1 MKKWSIYFFTFLLLV
16 GCTKTEES
24 ENVQAN
30 EENNGVQ
37 VEEITL
43 TEEEA
48 FNIARKVNDQMF
60 DAYYQDFGGD
70 HGDEDEEEI
79 SDEEWLALYKEQNKI
94 IKENLK
100 QFATDN
106 YIENHIFFGIDQS
119 DCEKDDFCSTEFPR
133 NPEYLWKPYATIESN
148 EAFTIHGLDTS
159 RFVSDKFSS
168 FEEQAR
174 YVLIDGMWKADSL
187 TIIEKDMNISD
198 EELEEYLDKEFYTSY
213 VITGKDEQYV
223 FNNGA
228 VEVVYFLETVPH
240 ANQYIFVPR
249 NGTYYLDRFFW
260 QTEGEE
266 EDFYAEGGY
275 DETFYVDDSFA
286 YLFYDWSQE
295 ADNIRT
301 DIQEVNE
308 LYARLQQ
315 LDNAR
320 IESYLMDDEEGLE
333 IILKALITLSEDT
346 YNYFFEIW
354 DETTA
359 LSNVGYNRM
368 WFQDM
373 LDYLERLPEDT
384 SDLDRLN
391 TEFVIRYWSV
401 YGTLVTGY
409 N

>member
-30 EENNGVQ
+30 KENTGVE

-70 HGDEDEEEI
+70 HGDEEEI
-79 SDEEWLALYKEQNKI
+79 TDEEWLEQWKEENKI

-106 YIENHIFFGIDQS
+106 YIQNHIFFGINQS

-133 NPEYLWKPYATIESN
+133 DPENLWKPYATIESN
-148 EAFTIHGLDTS
+148 EAFTVHGFATN
-159 RFVSDKFSS
+159 RFVDDALRS

-174 YVLIDGMWKADSL
+174 YVLIDGTWKADSL
-187 TIIEKDMNISD
+187 TIIDKDMNISE
-198 EELEEYLDKEFYTSY
+198 EELEEYLNWDFFTDYI
-213 VITGKDEQYV
+213 ITGKEEQYV
-223 FNNGA
+223 FKDGA

-249 NGTYYLDRFFW
+249 IGTYYLVRFFW
-260 QTEGEE
+260 QEEDKEE
-266 EDFYAEGGY
+266 EYFGDGEYDSEYADFDSY
-275 DETFYVDDSFA
+275 D

-295 ADNIRT
+295 AYNIRT
-301 DIQEVNE
+301 DIPAVNQ
-308 LYARLQQ
+308 LYTRLQQ
-315 LDNAR
+315 LEFAR
-320 IESYLMDDEEGLE
+320 IESYLMNDEDAFDKTLQEL
-333 IILKALITLSEDT
+333 IALSIDT
-346 YNYFFEIW
+346 FDYFLGRW

-359 LSNVGYNRM
+359 ESNLSGNRA

-373 LDYLERLPEDT
+373 LYYLDHLPEDT
-384 SDLDRLN
+384 PYLDRLN
-391 TEFVIRYWSV
+391 TEFVIRYWQV
-401 YGTLVTGY
+401 YGILVTGY